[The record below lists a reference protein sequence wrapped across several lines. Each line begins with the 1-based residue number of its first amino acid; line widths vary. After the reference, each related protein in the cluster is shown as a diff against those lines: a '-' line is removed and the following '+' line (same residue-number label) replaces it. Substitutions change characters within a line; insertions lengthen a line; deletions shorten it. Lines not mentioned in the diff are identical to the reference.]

1 MLPSLYISDK
11 GQTEIRDGG
20 LVFSL
25 PKGFTSSTPFN
36 RNVKLIEVGKPMDSF
51 DYLNPHLVST
61 LKSKIDSLYNFDNP
75 LKFIVN
81 FAVEESRVTNDIIK
95 FYKELFHNRPILFL
109 TNNIAYLGQENFI
122 FYNTNQWIIENC
134 DIEFTDALYKIKRD
148 DLGTLKKKFM
158 FLNNHFSPT
167 RFDILKLIYKNNKQS
182 EGNISFNLINFN
194 DTHIGINSEEE
205 FLKECEE
212 YGIPYPMYYDTYPG
226 LTQITDFERDRKT
239 ILGINHIGTV
249 SLNYRIYFESF
260 FEIITETQHLLKSQ
274 GLYLSEKIHKTL
286 KAGNPFVYYGK
297 KEVKEILEKEGFTF
311 NSPIYFFGE
320 GEEFMNHLETILN
333 KDINWYNEVQ
343 VKYLKEYINNVI
355 SYSRLQTNQS
365 DKIIK
370 YIYT

>member
-36 RNVKLIEVGKPMDSF
+36 RNVKMIEVGKAMDAF
-51 DYLNPHLVST
+51 DYNNSYLVST
-61 LKSKIDSLYNFDNP
+61 LKNKVDSLYDFNNT

-81 FAVEESRVTNDIIK
+81 FAVEESRVNNDIIK
-95 FYKELFHNRPILFL
+95 FYKELFHNKPILFL
-109 TNNIAYLGQENFI
+109 TNNINYLGEDNFI
-122 FYNTNQWIIENC
+122 FYNTNQWIIENG
-134 DIEFTDALYKIKRD
+134 DIEFIDALYRIKRD

-194 DTHIGINSEEE
+194 DTHMGITSEEE
-205 FLKECEE
+205 FIKECTE
-212 YGIPYPMYYDTYPG
+212 YNIEYPKYYDTYPG
-226 LTQITDFERDRKT
+226 LSQISDVERERKK

-249 SLNYRIYFESF
+249 ALNYRIYFESF

-274 GLYLSEKIHKTL
+274 GTYLSEKIHKCL

-297 KEVKEILEKEGFTF
+297 KEVQTQLEKIGFTF

-333 KDINWYNEVQ
+333 KDIEWYNDVQ
-343 VKYLKEYINNVI
+343 RQYLKEYIGNVRAH
-355 SYSRLQTNQS
+355 STLQYQQS

>member
-36 RNVKLIEVGKPMDSF
+36 RNVKLVEVGKPMDSF
-51 DYLNPHLVST
+51 DYLNHHLVST
-61 LKSKIDSLYNFDNP
+61 LKSKIDSLYNFDTP

-95 FYKELFHNRPILFL
+95 FYKELFHNKPILFL

-134 DIEFTDALYKIKRD
+134 DMEFTDALYKIKRD

-182 EGNISFNLINFN
+182 DGNISFNVINFN

-212 YGIPYPMYYDTYPG
+212 YGISYPMYYDTYPG
-226 LTQITDFERDRKT
+226 LTQITDFERERKT

-274 GLYLSEKIHKTL
+274 GIYLSEKIHKAI

-333 KDINWYNEVQ
+333 NDMNWYNEVQ
-343 VKYLKEYINNVI
+343 VKYLKEYTNNII
-355 SYSRLQTNQS
+355 SYNRLQTNQS

>member
-1 MLPSLYISDK
+1 MLPSLYISDRGK
-11 GQTEIRDGG
+11 TEIRNGG

-36 RNVKLIEVGKPMDSF
+36 RNVKLIEVGKSMDSF
-51 DYLNPHLVST
+51 DYLNSHLVST

-81 FAVEESRVTNDIIK
+81 FAVEESKITNDIIK

-109 TNNIAYLGQENFI
+109 TNNISYLGQENFI
-122 FYNTNQWIIENC
+122 FYNTNHWVIENC
-134 DIEFTDALYKIKRD
+134 EMEFADVLYKIKRD

-158 FLNNHFSPT
+158 FLNNHFSPI
-167 RFDILKLIYKNNKQS
+167 RFDILKLIYRNNRQS
-182 EGNISFNLINFN
+182 EGNISFNVIDFN
-194 DTHIGINSEEE
+194 DTHIGITSEED
-205 FLKECEE
+205 FLRECKEHS
-212 YGIPYPMYYDTYPG
+212 IPYPMYYDTYPG
-226 LTQITDFERDRKT
+226 LSQISDVERERKT

-260 FEIITETQHLLKSQ
+260 FEIITETQHLLKFQ
-274 GLYLSEKIHKTL
+274 GVYLSEKLHKAL
-286 KAGNPFVYYGK
+286 KTGNPFVYYGK

-320 GEEFMNHLETILN
+320 GDEFMNHLENILN

-343 VKYLKEYINNVI
+343 VKYLKEYINNII
-355 SYSRLQTNQS
+355 SYNRLQTTQS
-365 DKIIK
+365 DIIIK